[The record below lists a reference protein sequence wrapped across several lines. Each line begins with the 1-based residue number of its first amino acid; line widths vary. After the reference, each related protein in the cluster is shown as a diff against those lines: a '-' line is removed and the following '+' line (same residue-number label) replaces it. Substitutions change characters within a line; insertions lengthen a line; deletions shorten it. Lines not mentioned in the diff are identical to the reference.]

1 MRFSVFH
8 TECDV
13 KTATHWKIASTI
25 SGLRNYITFASKP
38 TR

>member
-13 KTATHWKIASTI
+13 KTTHWKILSTI
-25 SGLRNYITFASKP
+25 SVLRNYIILISTP
-38 TR
+38 TL